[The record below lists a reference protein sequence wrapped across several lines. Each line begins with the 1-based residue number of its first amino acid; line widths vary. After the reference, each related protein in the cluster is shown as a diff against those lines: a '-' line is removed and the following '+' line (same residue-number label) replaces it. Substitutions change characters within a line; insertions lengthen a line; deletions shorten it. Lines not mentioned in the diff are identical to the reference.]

1 MDDNEI
7 SPYITMTKVRSGEKL
22 QIEQKYVK
30 IREGQNKL
38 MAVSY
43 QAPIYEMV
51 ELERFFEDFAPSEKI
66 KFNIGGTGS
75 IGVNFRGIIEGGQK
89 NFSKNIDHKIILL
102 EEYKCPKKDEYAIPK
117 RSSKFVPKVAQ
128 KSKEYDNLLF
138 CNWKLQICC
147 K

>member
-51 ELERFFEDFAPSEKI
+51 ELERCFEDFAPSEKI

-128 KSKEYDNLLF
+128 KSK
-138 CNWKLQICC
+138 
-147 K
+147 